1 MDNKTKEA
9 LKQIQTEMRQL
20 QALMAEGRSET
31 KSETKPEAKSEVKSE
46 VIEGE
51 ETPVPNKGKSDAIVQ
66 YNVHRPATGDG
77 DTAFKTGNVSVS
89 AAQIAKTTDE
99 SAALIGYALSS
110 PQKVAL
116 LRALLGQEHKSAAA
130 LGAVAN
136 LSTGSLY
143 HHLRD
148 LMHAGLIGQAGRNQY
163 QITPRGQRVL
173 LMLLALAA
181 EGEGRKYGE

>member
-9 LKQIQTEMRQL
+9 LKLIQTEMRQL
-20 QALMAEGRSET
+20 HALVTEARAEPRAEAGVSEEPPVT
-31 KSETKPEAKSEVKSE
+31 SKAKADSV
-46 VIEGE
+46 
-51 ETPVPNKGKSDAIVQ
+51 VQ
-66 YNVHRPATGDG
+66 YSVTRPASNDG
-77 DTAFKTGNVSVS
+77 DAAFKTGTVSVS

-99 SAALIGYALSS
+99 AAALLGYALSS

-116 LRALLGQEHKSAAA
+116 LRALLGHESESAAA
-130 LGAVAN
+130 LGTAAN

-163 QITPRGQRVL
+163 QITGRGQRVL
-173 LMLLALAA
+173 LLLLALAA
-181 EGEGRKYGE
+181 EG

>member
-20 QALMAEGRSET
+20 QALVTEGRP
-31 KSETKPEAKSEVKSE
+31 ETKPEG
-46 VIEGE
+46 IPPE
-51 ETPVPNKGKSDAIVQ
+51 ETASPSKGKSEAVVQ
-66 YNVHRPATGDG
+66 YSVHRPSVGEGDA
-77 DTAFKTGNVSVS
+77 AFKTGNVSVS
-89 AAQIAKTTDE
+89 AVQIAKITDE
-99 SAALIGYALSS
+99 AVALMGYALSS

-116 LRALLGQEHKSAAA
+116 LRALIGQEHKSAAS

-173 LMLLALAA
+173 LVLLALAV
-181 EGEGRKYGE
+181 EG